1 MKESLWERH
10 KVGSCFSSCA
20 LVCIREL
27 CSEVGIRNNK
37 TISALG
43 LKSSLNYYYKTLVES
58 NNIEES

>member
-43 LKSSLNYYYKTLVES
+43 LKSS
-58 NNIEES
+58 